1 MVHFTKVFIIATL
14 TVAPALAAPLHFD
27 QDDVDLMTRE
37 PWSLRGAFRKVTGV
51 VRSVSK
57 VASFV
62 PGPIGI
68 AAGVASRIVRREV
81 EDDLYTRAVQDE
93 LDARG
98 YEIQL
103 DLREVDDVEARDIS
117 DTLSARDNIYT
128 LRARAFVDS
137 IEMEARSELSDDLEA
152 REPTELPFDELD

>member
-1 MVHFTKVFIIATL
+1 MVHFTKAFIIATL
-14 TVAPALAAPLHFD
+14 AVAPALAAPLHFD
-27 QDDVDLMTRE
+27 QDDIELMTRE
-37 PWSLRGAFRKVTGV
+37 PWSLRGAIRKARNV
-51 VRSVSK
+51 VRGVAK

-68 AAGVASRIVRREV
+68 AAGVASRIVRREI

-98 YEIQL
+98 YDIQL
-103 DLREVDDVEARDIS
+103 DLREVDDLEARDIS
-117 DTLSARDNIYT
+117 DTLSARDNVYT
-128 LRARAFVDS
+128 LRARAFIDS

-152 REPTELPFDELD
+152 RETA